1 MIFRRKAKNED
12 AVETVDTVGETTEE
26 TTGDGGTE
34 ESATAGA
41 EPAGAA
47 VQDIAGGPFDVTE
60 VDPETLE
67 AEDRIDLGALVI
79 TGLPGMEL
87 RLQVDE
93 QSGDVQA
100 ILLVLE
106 DSALELR
113 AFAAPKTAGIWDEV
127 RQEIASEA
135 TKMGGTASETEGPF
149 GTELVLVVPVQDPE
163 GQIFSQTSRVIGVD
177 GPRWLVRGTILGRA
191 AVEPDAAPPMEQ
203 AFRNVVVVRGSEPMA
218 PRESLALKLP
228 AGAQP
233 AAEEE
238 A

>member
-1 MIFRRKAKNED
+1 MIFRRKGKND
-12 AVETVDTVGETTEE
+12 DTVSTDIDETVDE
-26 TTGDGGTE
+26 
-34 ESATAGA
+34 AAAIA
-41 EPAGAA
+41 E
-47 VQDIAGGPFDVTE
+47 GPFDVSE
-60 VDPETLE
+60 VDPATLE

-113 AFAAPKTAGIWDEV
+113 AFAAPRTSGIWSEV
-127 RQEIASEA
+127 RREIAAEA
-135 TKMGGTASETEGPF
+135 TRMGGTATESEGPF

-163 GQIFSQTSRVIGVD
+163 GQIFSQTSRVIGID
-177 GPRWLVRGTILGRA
+177 GPRWLLRATVLGRA
-191 AVEPDAAPPMEQ
+191 AVEPEAAPPMEE
-203 AFRNVVVVRGSEPMA
+203 ALRSVVVVRGAEPMA
-218 PRESLALKLP
+218 PRESLALRLP

>member
-12 AVETVDTVGETTEE
+12 TETTDLA
-26 TTGDGGTE
+26 GSD
-34 ESATAGA
+34 ESVADASGSD
-41 EPAGAA
+41 EPAADEPAA
-47 VQDIAGGPFDVTE
+47 GTAEVRTDGPLDSSE
-60 VDPETLE
+60 VDPELLE

-113 AFAAPKTAGIWDEV
+113 AFAAPRTAGIWPEV
-127 RQEIASEA
+127 RREIAAEA
-135 TKMGGTASETEGPF
+135 TRMGGTASETEGPF
-149 GTELVLVVPVQDPE
+149 GTELVLVVPVEDPE

-177 GPRWLVRGTILGRA
+177 GPRWLLRATVLGRA

-203 AFRNVVVVRGSEPMA
+203 ALRDVIVVRGSEPMA
-218 PRESLALKLP
+218 PRESLALHLP
-228 AGAQP
+228 AGAQ
-233 AAEEE
+233 AATEEE

>member
-1 MIFRRKAKNED
+1 MIFRRKGKNDD
-12 AVETVDTVGETTEE
+12 AE
-26 TTGDGGTE
+26 TTGGFFGDEEDATEATDAVDEVE
-34 ESATAGA
+34 ESAPVGRSA
-41 EPAGAA
+41 
-47 VQDIAGGPFDVTE
+47 GPFDSSE
-60 VDPETLE
+60 VDPSTLE

-93 QSGDVQA
+93 QSGEVQA

-113 AFAAPKTAGIWDEV
+113 AFAAPKTSGIWSEV
-127 RQEIASEA
+127 RREIAAEA
-135 TKMGGTASETEGPF
+135 TRMGGTASETEGPF
-149 GTELVLVVPVQDPE
+149 GTELVLVVPVEDPE

-177 GPRWLVRGTILGRA
+177 GPRWLLRATVLGRA
-191 AVEPDAAPPMEQ
+191 AVEPEAAPPMEQ
-203 AFRNVVVVRGSEPMA
+203 ALRNVVVVRGSEPMA
-218 PRESLALKLP
+218 PRESLGLRLP
-228 AGAQP
+228 EGAQP